1 LLIISE
7 FIRSHLKYITSYPA
21 VIMKVSIVLLS
32 VLGIAVTACV
42 ALPYT
47 EILEEAKLS
56 EVSASLVT

>member
-1 LLIISE
+1 
-7 FIRSHLKYITSYPA
+7 
-21 VIMKVSIVLLS
+21 MKVSIVLLS